1 MGLLKS
7 GSTFSSVGFSS
18 SSSSS
23 SSGLMLVPAFGL
35 GLRVFY
41 LLVDDLIRDFSLP
54 FELEFGLKKS

>member
-18 SSSSS
+18 SSSST
-23 SSGLMLVPAFGL
+23 SGLMLVPAFGL

>member
-7 GSTFSSVGFSS
+7 GSPFSSVGFSS

-23 SSGLMLVPAFGL
+23 SGLTLLPALGL
-35 GLRVFY
+35 GLPVFY
-41 LLVDDLIRDFSLP
+41 LLVDVRIRDFSLP